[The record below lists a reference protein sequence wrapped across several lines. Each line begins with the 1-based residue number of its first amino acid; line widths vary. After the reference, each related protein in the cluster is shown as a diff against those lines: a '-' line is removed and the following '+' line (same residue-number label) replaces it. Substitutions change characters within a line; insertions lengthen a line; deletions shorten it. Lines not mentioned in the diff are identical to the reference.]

1 MADLQRALER
11 RLDARGAEDD
21 HTLSPSRHHHPP
33 FGHDHLGNSNR
44 INEHVLQK
52 DVSDSLDTICAI
64 EVQKANI
71 RTALFVSETLESEVA
86 GRCHSGSGIT
96 RVFTRLLEVPL
107 GDKDTNLYNCEQF
120 VARFSGSGPT
130 ECWERL
136 ISSVAH
142 QKIRPRQAR
151 ASY

>member
-1 MADLQRALER
+1 MADLQRALGPR
-11 RLDARGAEDD
+11 TVQQSLPDC
-21 HTLSPSRHHHPP
+21 HITVSSNIPSPVPSTNPSALHHHP
-33 FGHDHLGNSNR
+33 GILGNSNR

-71 RTALFVSETLESEVA
+71 RTALFVSKTLQSEVA

-120 VARFSGSGPT
+120 VARFSGSSPT
-130 ECWERL
+130 ECGG
-136 ISSVAH
+136 A
-142 QKIRPRQAR
+142 
-151 ASY
+151 